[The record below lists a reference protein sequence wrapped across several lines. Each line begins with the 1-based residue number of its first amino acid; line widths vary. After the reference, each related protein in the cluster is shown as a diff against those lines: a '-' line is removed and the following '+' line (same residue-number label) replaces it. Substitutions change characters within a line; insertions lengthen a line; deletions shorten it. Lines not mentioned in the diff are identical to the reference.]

1 MHEGSPIKTSL
12 RTILIVVFFCAS
24 SFAYAVAITAVGNHS
39 EFARVVTALVSIV
52 AMSIGAS
59 ATCAT
64 IAFDRT
70 GTRRSAERA
79 AIYGF
84 AGFVAFG
91 ILIGLALMPRV
102 R

>member
-1 MHEGSPIKTSL
+1 MI
-12 RTILIVVFFCAS
+12 IVFFCAS
-24 SFAYAVAITAVGNHS
+24 SFAYVIAAAGVGNHS
-39 EFARVVTALVSIV
+39 ELTRLVSALVSLV
-52 AMSIGAS
+52 AMTIGAS

-64 IAFDRT
+64 IAFDHS

-91 ILIGLALMPRV
+91 ILIGLALIPRV